1 MDLIILVIIA
11 VFLIFRLFSMIGQ
24 DLGGNTDA
32 FSEMSS
38 KSKQLNKKD
47 EKNKKQDEE
56 ADSNPMEKQQV
67 ESPVISK
74 IIKAYPDFNAENFA
88 NGATQCFKN
97 TIENFASGNKEA
109 LKELLTPSTYKVF
122 AKVVDDR
129 IKNNQSATDKVVG
142 FISVKIVG
150 ANVTARNIEIEVEF
164 VTDQINVVYDS
175 QNRVINGHPQ
185 DVVRITDNWVFSRAK
200 NSEELQWY
208 VKETS

>member
-11 VFLIFRLFSMIGQ
+11 VFLIFRLVSMIGQ

-56 ADSNPMEKQQV
+56 ADANPMEKQQV
-67 ESPVISK
+67 ESSVINK

-88 NGATQCFKN
+88 NGVTHCFKN
-97 TIENFASGNKEA
+97 TIENFASGNKQA
-109 LKELLTPSTYKVF
+109 LKELLTLSTYKVF
-122 AKVVDDR
+122 VKVVDDR

-150 ANVTARNIEIEVEF
+150 ANITAKNIEVEVEF

-185 DVVRITDNWVFSRAK
+185 DIVRITDNWVFSRIK

>member
-38 KSKQLNKKD
+38 KSKQLDKKS

-56 ADSNPMEKQQV
+56 ADSNPIEKQQV

-175 QNRVINGHPQ
+175 QNRVINEVPA
-185 DVVRITDNWVFSRAK
+185 RCRK
-200 NSEELQWY
+200 NNG
-208 VKETS
+208 

>member
-1 MDLIILVIIA
+1 MDLIILVIVA

-56 ADSNPMEKQQV
+56 VDANPIDKQQV
-67 ESPVISK
+67 ESPVINK

-97 TIENFASGNKEA
+97 TIENFASGNKQA

-150 ANVTARNIEIEVEF
+150 ANVTAKNIEIEVEF

-185 DVVRITDNWVFSRAK
+185 DIVRITDNWVFSRAK